1 MLKESLLTVENEL
14 LKAKNGRLQLKYSEA
29 FTRVRG
35 EVERLNKENNKL
47 KTENE
52 DLERKYLRILKQLEK
67 HTKRDA
73 SV

>member
-1 MLKESLLTVENEL
+1 LKAENE
-14 LKAKNGRLQLKYSEA
+14 KLQLKHSEE
-29 FTRVRG
+29 FNRVRS
-35 EVERLNKENNKL
+35 EVERLKKENDKL